1 MRTMLVGLT
10 LLAAVAAAAAAAA
23 ADRAADRQALLAADS
38 ALAFDGAA
46 FTDNAVYL
54 HPGAALVRGAS
65 QIRTFLA
72 NARIARGLQREPVFA
87 DVSADGSLGY
97 TFGWTHGEGTRGK
110 YLACWR
116 KQTDGWRLAA
126 FAGTVPVPDSA
137 PVHLVGKRDSTPP
150 VRGSANSRE
159 LLKADSAFAA
169 QSVARGAKQAFL
181 AYAAEHAV
189 SFGAGV
195 KLNEGREAIGAA
207 FDNLP
212 AGAVLEWR
220 PLAAQI
226 AKSGDLG
233 CTVGEATIPSLHHYS
248 KYLTIWKRQADKKW
262 KFVADGG
269 NLRPAPALEH

>member
-1 MRTMLVGLT
+1 MRSLLIGLT
-10 LLAAVAAAAAAAA
+10 LLLTTTS
-23 ADRAADRQALLAADS
+23 DRAADRQALLVADS
-38 ALAFDGAA
+38 TLALEGAS
-46 FTDNAVYL
+46 FTDSASYL
-54 HPGAALVRGAS
+54 HPGSPLVRGAS
-65 QIRTFLA
+65 YISTFLT

-97 TFGWTHGEGTRGK
+97 TWGWTHFEATRGK

-116 KQTDGWRLAA
+116 KTANGWRLAA

-137 PVHLVGKRDSTPP
+137 PVHLVGRRDSTPP
-150 VRGSANSRE
+150 VRAHANPRE

-169 QSVARGAKQAFL
+169 TSRAQGAKQAFL
-181 AYAAEHAV
+181 TYAADNAV

-195 KLNEGREAIGAA
+195 KMNEGREAIGAA

-220 PLAAQI
+220 PVAVEI

-233 CTVGEATIPSLHHYS
+233 CTVGEATISSLHHYS
-248 KYLTIWKRQADKKW
+248 KYLTIWKRQPDKTW

-269 NLRPAPALEH
+269 NLRPAPALVH

>member
-1 MRTMLVGLT
+1 MRSLLIGLT
-10 LLAAVAAAAAAAA
+10 LLLTTTS
-23 ADRAADRQALLAADS
+23 DRAADRQALLVADSTLALEGASFTDS
-38 ALAFDGAA
+38 AL
-46 FTDNAVYL
+46 YL
-54 HPGAALVRGAS
+54 HPGSPLVRGAS
-65 QIRTFLA
+65 YISTFLT

-97 TFGWTHGEGTRGK
+97 TWGWTHFEATRGK

-116 KQTDGWRLAA
+116 KTANGWRLAA

-137 PVHLVGKRDSTPP
+137 PVHLVGRRDSTPP
-150 VRGSANSRE
+150 VRAHANPRE

-169 QSVARGAKQAFL
+169 TSRAQGAKQAFL
-181 AYAAEHAV
+181 TYAADNAV

-195 KLNEGREAIGAA
+195 KMNEGREAIGAA

-220 PLAAQI
+220 PVAVEI

-233 CTVGEATIPSLHHYS
+233 CTVGEATISSLHHYS
-248 KYLTIWKRQADKKW
+248 KYLTIWKRQPDKTW

-269 NLRPAPALEH
+269 NLRPAPALVH